1 MRMKEYGFRIPFSP
15 STEKNRRGVPNLFDT
30 AIPNSPPSQSSPV
43 KGEEVWNE
51 IKTATLIKSHQ
62 PGFLVRSANMTSR
75 LLATVFTLSLLFSGT
90 APAQQLPK
98 SVTVGS
104 NPPGSLFYAL
114 ASGLGKVISEASQ
127 MQAQVQPYAGTS
139 TFVPLFDSGELDFGV
154 VNAVDMGMVYQG
166 QKLKV
171 GGRNPF
177 PHVPSSRL
185 IMRGSPLRSSLI
197 VKKDSPIK
205 TIGDVK
211 GKRVTGEYPAQL
223 AVWYNVFGSL
233 SNGGLTWNDVKVVP
247 VPAVNEGVDAL
258 IQGRA
263 DVTTHAIG
271 SAKVKEADA
280 AVGIRYIP
288 LDCSKQG
295 EQRIKKAVP
304 GYYLSVVKAG
314 SSTGIVE
321 DTCAYTYD
329 IYLVGHKA
337 LPDAVVRNVL
347 QAIWINIE
355 KLPQFHPGFTEW
367 TKDRAVDV
375 DVTMPYHPAAIRFFK
390 DQNAWPAKM
399 DDAQQR
405 LLALNP

>member
-1 MRMKEYGFRIPFSP
+1 MGRQFFYC
-15 STEKNRRGVPNLFDT
+15 
-30 AIPNSPPSQSSPV
+30 
-43 KGEEVWNE
+43 
-51 IKTATLIKSHQ
+51 
-62 PGFLVRSANMTSR
+62 LV
-75 LLATVFTLSLLFSGT
+75 LATFLFATEGR
-90 APAQQLPK
+90 AQQLPK
-98 SVTVGS
+98 SVAIGS

-114 ASGLGKVISEASQ
+114 ASGLAKVVSEASPI
-127 MQAQVQPYAGTS
+127 QAQVQPYAGTS
-139 TFVPLFDSGELDFGV
+139 TFVPLFDSGELEFGV

-185 IMRGSPLRSSLI
+185 LMRGSPLRSSLI

-271 SAKVKEADA
+271 TAKVKEADA

-295 EQRIKKAVP
+295 EAANQESGA
-304 GYYLSVVKAG
+304 GLLSVA
-314 SSTGIVE
+314 SSKPARQPASSKIPALIPTTSISSA
-321 DTCAYTYD
+321 T
-329 IYLVGHKA
+329 KA

-347 QAIWINIE
+347 QAIWVNVE
-355 KLPQFHPGFTEW
+355 KLPQFHPGFAEW
-367 TKDRAVDV
+367 TKARAVDPE
-375 DVTMPYHPAAIRFFK
+375 VTIPYHPAAIRYFK
-390 DQNAWPAKM
+390 DSGVWSAKM
-399 DDAQQR
+399 DEAQKK
-405 LLALNP
+405 LLAMNP

>member
-1 MRMKEYGFRIPFSP
+1 MR
-15 STEKNRRGVPNLFDT
+15 RRFISVLA
-30 AIPNSPPSQSSPV
+30 AIFLLT
-43 KGEEVWNE
+43 G
-51 IKTATLIKSHQ
+51 LSH
-62 PGFLVRSANMTSR
+62 
-75 LLATVFTLSLLFSGT
+75 
-90 APAQQLPK
+90 AQQLPR
-98 SVTVGS
+98 SIAIGS
-104 NPPGSLFYAL
+104 NPAGSLFYSL
-114 ASGLGKVISEASQ
+114 ASGLAKVISEATP

-139 TFVPLFDSGELDFGV
+139 TFVPLFESGELDLGV

-185 IMRGSPLRSSLI
+185 LWRGSPLRSSLI
-197 VKKDSPIK
+197 VRKDSPIK
-205 TIGDVK
+205 TIADVK

-233 SNGGLTWNDVKVVP
+233 ANAGLTWKDVKVVP

-258 IQGRA
+258 VQGRA

-271 SAKVKEADA
+271 TAKVKEADA
-280 AVGIRYIP
+280 AIGVRYIP

-295 EQRIKKAVP
+295 EERIKKAVP

-321 DTCAYTYD
+321 DTCTYTYD
-329 IYLVGHKA
+329 IYLVGPKT

-347 QAIWINIE
+347 QAIWVNVE
-355 KLPQFHPGFTEW
+355 KLPQFHPSFAEW
-367 TKDRAVDV
+367 TKARAVDPE
-375 DVTMPYHPAAIRFFK
+375 VTLPYHPAAARFFK
-390 DQNAWPAKM
+390 ENGVWSGKM
-399 DDAQQR
+399 DEAQKK
-405 LLALNP
+405 LLAINP

>member
-1 MRMKEYGFRIPFSP
+1 MRRRFCYGLIIA
-15 STEKNRRGVPNLFDT
+15 GLFLNT
-30 AIPNSPPSQSSPV
+30 VGNA
-43 KGEEVWNE
+43 
-51 IKTATLIKSHQ
+51 Q
-62 PGFLVRSANMTSR
+62 P
-75 LLATVFTLSLLFSGT
+75 
-90 APAQQLPK
+90 LPK
-98 SVTVGS
+98 SVAIGS
-104 NPPGSLFYAL
+104 NPAGSLFYSL
-114 ASGLGKVISEASQ
+114 ASGLAKVISEASP

-139 TFVPLFDSGELDFGV
+139 TFVPLFESGELDLGV

-185 IMRGSPLRSSLI
+185 LWRGSPLRSSLI
-197 VKKDSPIK
+197 VRKDSPIK
-205 TIGDVK
+205 TIADVK

-233 SNGGLTWNDVKVVP
+233 ANAGLTWKDVKVVP

-258 IQGRA
+258 VQGRA

-271 SAKVKEADA
+271 TAKVKEADA
-280 AVGIRYIP
+280 AIGIRYLP

-295 EQRIKKAVP
+295 EARIKKAVP

-321 DTCAYTYD
+321 DTCTYTYD
-329 IYLVGHKA
+329 IYLVGPKT

-347 QAIWINIE
+347 QAIWVNVE
-355 KLPQFHPGFTEW
+355 KLPQFHPSFAEW
-367 TKDRAVDV
+367 TKARAVDPE
-375 DVTMPYHPAAIRFFK
+375 VTLPYHPAAARFFK
-390 DQNAWPAKM
+390 ENGVWSGKM
-399 DDAQQR
+399 DEAQKK
-405 LLALNP
+405 LLAINP

>member
-1 MRMKEYGFRIPFSP
+1 MTTG
-15 STEKNRRGVPNLFDT
+15 
-30 AIPNSPPSQSSPV
+30 
-43 KGEEVWNE
+43 WN
-51 IKTATLIKSHQ
+51 TRAFFFGLLLTL
-62 PGFLVRSANMTSR
+62 
-75 LLATVFTLSLLFSGT
+75 LLLQLCA
-90 APAQQLPK
+90 AQAQQLPR
-98 SVTVGS
+98 SVGVGS
-104 NPPGSLFYAL
+104 NPPGSLFYSL
-114 ASGLGKVISEASQ
+114 ASGLAKVISEASP

-139 TFVPLFDSGELDFGV
+139 TFVPLLDSGELDFGV

-166 QKLKV
+166 QRLKI

-177 PHVPSSRL
+177 PHVASSRL

-197 VKKDSPIK
+197 VRKDSPIK
-205 TIGDVK
+205 NIGDVK

-233 SNGGLTWNDVKVVP
+233 SNAGLTWNDVKVVP

-258 IQGRA
+258 VQGRA

-271 SAKVKEADA
+271 TAKVKEADA
-280 AVGIRYIP
+280 AVGIRYIS

-295 EQRIKKAVP
+295 EARIKKAVP

-347 QAIWINIE
+347 QAIWVNIE
-355 KLPQFHPGFTEW
+355 KLPQFHPGFGEW
-367 TKDRAVDV
+367 TKSRAVDSE
-375 DVTMPYHPAAIRFFK
+375 VTLPYHPAAARYYK
-390 DQNAWPAKM
+390 ESGAWPAKM
-399 DDAQQR
+399 DEVQKR

>member
-1 MRMKEYGFRIPFSP
+1 MGRQFFYC
-15 STEKNRRGVPNLFDT
+15 
-30 AIPNSPPSQSSPV
+30 
-43 KGEEVWNE
+43 
-51 IKTATLIKSHQ
+51 
-62 PGFLVRSANMTSR
+62 LV
-75 LLATVFTLSLLFSGT
+75 LATFLFATDGR
-90 APAQQLPK
+90 AQQLPK
-98 SVTVGS
+98 SVAIGS

-114 ASGLGKVISEASQ
+114 ASGMAKVVSEASP

-139 TFVPLFDSGELDFGV
+139 TFVPLFDSGELDLGV

-177 PHVPSSRL
+177 PHVPSARL
-185 IMRGSPLRSSLI
+185 LMRGSPLRSSLI

-233 SNGGLTWNDVKVVP
+233 ANGGLTWNDVKVVP

-258 IQGRA
+258 VQGRA

-271 SAKVKEADA
+271 TAKVKEADA
-280 AVGIRYIP
+280 AVGVRYIP

-295 EQRIKKAVP
+295 EERIKKAVP

-347 QAIWINIE
+347 QAIWVNVE
-355 KLPQFHPGFTEW
+355 KLPQFHPGFAEW
-367 TKDRAVDV
+367 TKVRAVDPE
-375 DVTMPYHPAAIRFFK
+375 VTIPYHPAAIRYFK
-390 DQNAWPAKM
+390 DSGVWSAKM
-399 DDAQQR
+399 DEAQKK
-405 LLALNP
+405 LLAMNP

>member
-1 MRMKEYGFRIPFSP
+1 MRRRYFYG
-15 STEKNRRGVPNLFDT
+15 
-30 AIPNSPPSQSSPV
+30 
-43 KGEEVWNE
+43 
-51 IKTATLIKSHQ
+51 
-62 PGFLVRSANMTSR
+62 
-75 LLATVFTLSLLFSGT
+75 LLAAAFLFV
-90 APAQQLPK
+90 PVVQAQQLPR
-98 SVTVGS
+98 SIGIGS
-104 NPPGSLFYAL
+104 NPAGSLFYSL
-114 ASGLGKVISEASQ
+114 ASGLAKVISEATP

-139 TFVPLFDSGELDFGV
+139 TFVPLFDSGELELGV

-185 IMRGSPLRSSLI
+185 LMRGSPLRSSLI
-197 VKKDSPIK
+197 VRKDSPIK

-280 AVGIRYIP
+280 SIGIRYIS

-295 EQRIKKAVP
+295 EERIKKAVP
-304 GYYLSVVKAG
+304 GYYLSIVKAG

-321 DTCAYTYD
+321 DTCVYTYD

-347 QAIWINIE
+347 QAIWVNVE
-355 KLPQFHPGFTEW
+355 KLPQFHPGFAEW
-367 TKDRAVDV
+367 TKARAVDPE
-375 DVTMPYHPAAIRFFK
+375 VTIPYHPAAIRYFK
-390 DQNAWPAKM
+390 DSGVWSAKM
-399 DDAQQR
+399 DEAQKK
-405 LLALNP
+405 LLAMNP